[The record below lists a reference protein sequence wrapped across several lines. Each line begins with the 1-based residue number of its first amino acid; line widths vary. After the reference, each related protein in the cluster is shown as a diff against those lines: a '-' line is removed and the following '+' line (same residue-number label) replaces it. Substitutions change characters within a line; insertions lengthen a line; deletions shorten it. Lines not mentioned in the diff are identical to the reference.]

1 VYNVP
6 RKTLTR
12 RLAGTKPRRD
22 CTPNLRKLTDLEVEE
37 LIKHILNLDLRGFSP
52 KLHEVADMANHL
64 RASRGASLVGINWP
78 DNLIQQKYEL
88 KIRLNR
94 RCNYQRAKC
103 EDPAIIKP
111 WFDLVQRTILEYG
124 ILNHDIYNF
133 DETGFQMVSS
143 QPQEWLLDQ
152 SDGML
157 QKLYT

>member
-1 VYNVP
+1 
-6 RKTLTR
+6 
-12 RLAGTKPRRD
+12 
-22 CTPNLRKLTDLEVEE
+22 
-37 LIKHILNLDLRGFSP
+37 
-52 KLHEVADMANHL
+52 MANHL

-133 DETGFQMVSS
+133 DETGFQMGSS
-143 QPQEWLLDQ
+143 QPQEWLLD
-152 SDGML
+152 
-157 QKLYT
+157 